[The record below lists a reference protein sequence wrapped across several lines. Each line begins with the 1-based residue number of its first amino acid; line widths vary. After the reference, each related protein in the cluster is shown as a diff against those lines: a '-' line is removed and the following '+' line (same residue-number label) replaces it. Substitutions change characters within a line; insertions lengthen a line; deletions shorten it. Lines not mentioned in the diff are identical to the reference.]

1 MSRKDELSPQE
12 RDDRAIQRAWFAA
25 LVCGGITL
33 TFALFALGG
42 RQLVPGLDAY
52 GIIDAA
58 TLFGLAFGVYKRSRI
73 CAALLLAYTAGSEI
87 WIICNGAAVKP
98 SPLRLIFIYFYLRGM
113 LAVFAHHRRIQP
125 AAIPMMPAKTENP
138 PAKPPLATRDLVK
151 EEEEEKIGWFGLL
164 NSAARQMRGSLFA
177 VSRTKLIWSVLIVIT
192 IISVYAVLQ
201 WFSGREFRQGRSLN
215 VPELAAAARPAIV
228 LLSVYDSS
236 GKLLKTGTGFFVS
249 SDGKLITNW
258 HVVKGGASAEAKLED
273 GAIYKIKGILESS
286 EERDLAVLKADA
298 KHVPFLKLEQQR
310 EAIVGTRVAVIG
322 SPLGLEGTVSEGI
335 ISAVR
340 SMDSEEPL
348 IQITAPVSPGS
359 SGSPVINSE
368 GIVIGIA
375 TFILKDSQSLNFA
388 RPAREAAEL
397 LNNSTAAVIKSNAAG
412 ARPLSAMSKADVSK
426 DPEYLAARR
435 ALENNDGVGALKLLT
450 KLDQKFPNNATI
462 LSYMG
467 KSYYDLGWFKD
478 AIVSYESALKLDPA
492 DSKTWVRL
500 AAAQHDSGDY
510 DDAIA
515 SAERAI
521 KTEPDNNYAWGLLGL
536 VRLDEHQTTEAINA
550 FKQSV
555 KINAG
560 FAPAWEDLAIAYLAN
575 NDLPSAIE
583 ARLRMRALSAQTGA
597 HPSAVGE
604 PSEIRAI
611 QTFAA
616 RFVRALELNDQLT
629 LCDSYADRVD
639 WRDKGIVDKDFI
651 RENYPPNLSPDAF
664 GVQDYYT
671 YTLVG
676 DAQVS
681 SGDSSNLRKVII
693 EYLFNDLPVLKG
705 PQGSKIPCPRKIGS
719 ATLEWQVSCS
729 GDNCKIHKE
738 RLTREERS
746 LPP

>member
-1 MSRKDELSPQE
+1 MPKEEQLSSEQKE
-12 RDDRAIQRAWFAA
+12 EKAIQRAWFAA
-25 LVCGGITL
+25 LVCGGATL

-42 RQLVPGLDAY
+42 RQLVPGLNAY
-52 GIIDAA
+52 AIIDAA
-58 TLFGLAFGVYKRSRI
+58 TLFGLGFGVYKRSRI
-73 CAALLLAYTAGSEI
+73 CAVLLLAYTAGSEI
-87 WIICNGAAVKP
+87 WIISSGAAVKP

-113 LAVFAHHRRIQP
+113 LAIFAHHRRIQP
-125 AAIPMMPAKTENP
+125 AAIPMMPAKTEKP
-138 PAKPPLATRDLVK
+138 PAKAPFATRYLVK
-151 EEEEEKIGWFGLL
+151 EKEKIGWFGLL

-177 VSRTKLIWSVLIVIT
+177 VSRTRLIWSALIVIM

-298 KHVPFLKLEQQR
+298 KHVPFLKLEQRR

-397 LNNSTAAVIKSNAAG
+397 LNNSTAAVIKSNAAD

-450 KLDQKFPNNATI
+450 KLDQKFPNNPTI
-462 LSYMG
+462 LRQMAEAYL
-467 KSYYDLGWFKD
+467 DLGWFKD
-478 AIVSYESALKLDPA
+478 AIASCDRAFKLDPS
-492 DSKTWVRL
+492 DVRTWVLL
-500 AAAQHDSGDY
+500 ALAQADSGDY
-510 DDAIA
+510 Y
-515 SAERAI
+515 SATAAAEQAI
-521 KTEPDNNYAWGLLGL
+521 KIQPDSQKAWGLLGHIHL
-536 VRLDEHQTTEAINA
+536 ANRQTDEAINA
-550 FKQSV
+550 LKQSV
-555 KINAG
+555 KIDAD
-560 FAPAWEDLAIAYLAN
+560 FAPAWEDLASAYQDSG
-575 NDLPSAIE
+575 DLPRAIE
-583 ARLRMRALSAQTGA
+583 ARLRLRALSTQTGA
-597 HPSAVGE
+597 SSGALIDPN
-604 PSEIRAI
+604 EIRAT
-611 QTFAA
+611 QAFAT
-616 RFVRALELNDQLT
+616 RFVRALESNDVFT
-629 LCDSYADRVD
+629 LCNSYANIVD
-639 WRDKGIVDKDFI
+639 WHDKGMVDNDFI
-651 RENYPPNLSPDAF
+651 RNTYPPRSHDSV
-664 GVQDYYT
+664 GVRYYHT

-681 SGDSSNLRKVII
+681 SGDSSNWRKVIV
-693 EYLFNDLPVLKG
+693 EYLFNDLPVLM
-705 PQGSKIPCPRKIGS
+705 PGSIPFPREIGS

-729 GDNCKIHKE
+729 GDNCKIYKE
-738 RLTREERS
+738 RLTIEKHS